1 MKIVIDTNVFVSG
14 VFFTGP
20 PHEILQAWRE
30 GKLQWVVSP
39 QIFDEYRRVGEVLG
53 EQFTGVALEPIL
65 ELLIVKAQLI
75 LAPDLPGPVC
85 DDPDD
90 DKFLAC
96 ALAGGAKLIISG
108 DKHLLKV
115 GEYQGVR
122 VLRPR
127 AFIDQY
133 LP

>member
-1 MKIVIDTNVFVSG
+1 
-14 VFFTGP
+14 
-20 PHEILQAWRE
+20 
-30 GKLQWVVSP
+30 
-39 QIFDEYRRVGEVLG
+39 VGEALAD
-53 EQFTGVALEPIL
+53 QFTGVALELIL

-75 LAPDLPGPVC
+75 LAPELPGPVC

-96 ALAGGAKLIISG
+96 ALAGGAKLIISR

-115 GEYQGVR
+115 GEYRGVQ

-133 LP
+133 FP